1 MAETIN
7 PQYPS
12 IFVDT
17 YTPDALIAGYNVA
30 PVTMA
35 VTLAAG
41 QNLTRGALL
50 GVITASGKYV
60 LSLSAAVDGSQ
71 VPSAVLAE
79 TTNAVADS
87 LCSIYATGEFN
98 TQVMVFGTG
107 HSATT
112 AVTIAGARSFNIHFK
127 QPPAGF

>member
-7 PQYPS
+7 PQVPS
-12 IFVDT
+12 VFVDT
-17 YTPDALIAGYNVA
+17 YTPDSLVAGYNVA

-35 VTLAAG
+35 VTLVAG

-50 GVITASGKYV
+50 GVITASGKYT
-60 LSLSAAVDGSQ
+60 LSLAASSDGSQ

-79 TTNAVADS
+79 STNAVADS
-87 LCSIYATGEFN
+87 LCSVYATGEFN
-98 TQVMVFGTG
+98 TNAMSFGTG